1 MTDREPRPPPDVAVE
16 GMTKSFGAVEAL
28 KDVSLHFPR
37 GAFHALLGENGA
49 GKSTFAK
56 CLMGY
61 YQPDYG
67 TVKIDGRPL
76 KISST
81 RDAHA
86 ASIGMVYQH
95 FSLAPQMTVAE
106 NLVIARPDND
116 LVIDW
121 RAERRRLEEFV
132 ERMPFRIDLARPT
145 GGLAAGEKQKIEILK
160 QLYLDHR
167 FLILDEPT
175 SVLTPAE
182 ATELFSM
189 LRQMCD
195 EGKLSV
201 LLITHKF
208 REVFAFAREVTVL
221 RRGEVVAQGPV
232 SDFDATS
239 LANAMIGTEKVLQPV
254 HREGEPGT
262 QPRLRVS
269 NLTAE
274 NDKGGEAVRGVS
286 FELRNREILGVA
298 GVSGNG
304 QRELVEVLAGQRP
317 ARRGE
322 IRVNGEPYHARR
334 AEMVRHKFYCL
345 PEEPLHNACARNMT
359 VAENLALRDFDRTPK
374 AIGKVLLNPRAIR
387 AKAVELISRYGVH
400 TSSPDALMTSLSGG
414 NVQRTVLAR
423 ELSHDVD
430 ILIAANPCSGLDVG
444 AISEIHAELLNSRN
458 RGTAVL
464 LVSEDLDE
472 LLALSDRLLVIFEG
486 KFVYECSTK
495 NMDVAVIGRHM
506 AGQFS
511 AA

>member
-1 MTDREPRPPPDVAVE
+1 
-16 GMTKSFGAVEAL
+16 MTKSFGRVEAL

-37 GAFHALLGENGA
+37 GTFHALLGENGA

-56 CLMGY
+56 CLVGY
-61 YQPDYG
+61 HRPDRG
-67 TVKIDGRPL
+67 TVAVDGQPL
-76 KISST
+76 SIASPK
-81 RDAHA
+81 DAHTA
-86 ASIGMVYQH
+86 GIGMVYQH

-106 NLVIARPDND
+106 NLVISRPDID

-132 ERMPFRIDLARPT
+132 AGMPFRIDLSRPT

-160 QLYLDHR
+160 QLYLGHR

-175 SVLTPAE
+175 SVLTPGE
-182 ATELFSM
+182 AAELFGM
-189 LRQMCD
+189 LRRMCD
-195 EGKLSV
+195 EGRLSV

-208 REVFAFAREVTVL
+208 REVFEFAREVTVL
-221 RRGEVVAQGPV
+221 RHGEVVAQGAV

-239 LANAMIGTEKVLQPV
+239 LASAMIGLGSVLEPA
-254 HREGEPGT
+254 HREGKPGSEPM
-262 QPRLRVS
+262 LRVS
-269 NLTAE
+269 DLVAE
-274 NDKGGEAVRGVS
+274 NDKGKEAVRGVS
-286 FELRNREILGVA
+286 FELKSHEILGVA

-322 IRVNGEPYHARR
+322 IRVHGEVYHARR
-334 AEMVRHKFYCL
+334 SEMVRHKFYCL
-345 PEEPLHNACARNMT
+345 PEEPLQNACARNMT
-359 VAENLALRDFDRTPK
+359 IAENLALRDFDRAPK
-374 AIGKVLLNPRAIR
+374 AIGGMLLNPRAIR
-387 AKAVELISRYGVH
+387 GKAAELISRYGIR
-400 TSSPDALMTSLSGG
+400 TSSPDALVTSLSGG

-444 AISEIHAELLNSRN
+444 AISEIHAELVNTRN
-458 RGTAVL
+458 RGAAVL

-472 LLALSDRLLVIFEG
+472 LLALSDRLIVIFEG
-486 KFVYECSTK
+486 QFVHECLAGD
-495 NMDVAVIGRHM
+495 MDVGLIGRHM
-506 AGQFS
+506 AGQLT

>member
-1 MTDREPRPPPDVAVE
+1 MIERDTRPPPDVAVE

-28 KDVSLHFPR
+28 KDVSLRFPR

-67 TVKIDGRPL
+67 TVNVDGRPL

-81 RDAHA
+81 KDAHA
-86 ASIGMVYQH
+86 AGIGMVYQH

-121 RAERRRLEEFV
+121 RAERRRLEKFV

-175 SVLTPAE
+175 SVLTPDE
-182 ATELFSM
+182 ATELFGM

-195 EGKLSV
+195 EGNLSV

-208 REVFAFAREVTVL
+208 REVFEFAREVTVL
-221 RRGEVVAQGPV
+221 RRGEAVAQGPV

-239 LANAMIGTEKVLQPV
+239 LANAMIGSEKIRHPV
-254 HREGEPGT
+254 EREGEPGT
-262 QPRLRVS
+262 QLRLNVL

-274 NDKGGEAVRGVS
+274 NDKGGEAVRGVTL
-286 FELRNREILGVA
+286 ELRDREILGIA

-322 IRVNGEPYHARR
+322 IRVNGELYHARR

-345 PEEPLHNACARNMT
+345 PEEPLQNACARSMS
-359 VAENLALRDFDRTPK
+359 VAENLALRDFDRPPK
-374 AIGKVLLNPRAIR
+374 SIGRILLNSAVIR
-387 AKAVELISRYGVH
+387 AKAVELIERYGIRA
-400 TSSPDALMTSLSGG
+400 SSPDALVTSLSGG

-423 ELSHDVD
+423 ELSHDVE

-444 AISEIHAELLNSRN
+444 AISEIHAELVNSRN
-458 RGTAVL
+458 RGAAVL

-472 LLALSDRLLVIFEG
+472 LLALSDRLIVIFEG
-486 KFVYECSTK
+486 KFVYECSGID
-495 NMDVAVIGRHM
+495 MDIALIGRHM
-506 AGQFS
+506 AGQH
-511 AA
+511 ALL